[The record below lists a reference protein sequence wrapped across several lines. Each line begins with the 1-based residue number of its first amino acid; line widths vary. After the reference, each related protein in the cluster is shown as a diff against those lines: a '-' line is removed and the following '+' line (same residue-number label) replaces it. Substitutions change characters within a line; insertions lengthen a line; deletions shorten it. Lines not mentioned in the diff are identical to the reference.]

1 MDSYKILLIARY
13 EGKLLCRNFVF
24 LLLCGFML
32 LGIVVFHLFLQSD
45 WRVFEY
51 TVNLP
56 SGMPYANAYLW
67 GMMQSLLV
75 IFVVGDF
82 VYRGNLEKTNDV
94 FLARDFSNLEYLT
107 GKLVGGMVVFLVLNV
122 ISMFICL
129 LIHLFASSFKFD
141 VGLYFFYLL
150 TVSLPALLF
159 MSGLVFMIKIWIKF
173 RFFAFTVLVMF
184 FLLSL
189 FVFSTKALGIF
200 DFMASRVP
208 HIFSSVAGH
217 PAMGSYLLHRLVFV
231 LVGEGCFVISVYGFK
246 RLPNDIGRS
255 RRLGVIG
262 LMFVLL
268 GFLMGWLYWLPHQVA
283 RERRNNWIAI
293 QKKYDAYP
301 KVKIDRHEIRY
312 DIHGEKILA
321 RSVIS
326 VRNSNLFQV
335 DTVIFYLNPSLKI
348 TSVTA
353 GSHNV
358 NFTRNQQVVVIEKSL
373 HPDERCKLKL
383 SYSGAIDP
391 QICYLDISP
400 ERYDEQKQDELFACY
415 GKKFVFTGK
424 DFTLLTPEALWYPV
438 SKPVTELMNPY
449 VNTSEYTDY
458 TLAVVP
464 AQGNTVVSQG
474 KLTILGD
481 TSYFT
486 NNHKL
491 QGITLISGQ
500 FYRDSFRLAGNPL
513 LFEFYGTKESMLGSA
528 WGDNQQALEWSLKR
542 TSTVL
547 QWMSPGG
554 RYPFDK
560 LAFVE
565 VPISFYTFERSW
577 KEKNDYVHPEMQFY
591 REWRGV
597 VSSEFRRR
605 MKKVKTKEERSEE
618 WFQKYILSEEYMSR
632 VQKRDVPELS
642 VKEIL
647 FNSKQKRDR
656 MWSEKLFSAW
666 PDNKYCIEPLLKAC
680 GTLITSDKLPVI
692 HRMITIMQR
701 QAEKKDMAL
710 SDKLSYHWEG
720 VKFLMHHSLWD
731 ALHTDSASSCMESV
745 IYLKALQLQRY
756 ILTQV
761 AWADFSAFMDHF
773 LKEHPFQEV
782 SLDYFLDLFKARFNW
797 DLREYIPQWLYERGV
812 PKLFVRDFHTQ
823 RIHLENSEK
832 RFVHFKVWN
841 PTGVDAIISLEAWE
855 SARKKIIDQHYLIEA
870 GCAKEVNYYLMQ
882 PSSDF
887 LRVRLNT
894 NLSQNLPGEYEN
906 AMESCNLSRLGEGC
920 FDCDTSLFDPP
931 ENEIIVDDED
941 EGFKV
946 IKRKSFFFT
955 RKREGYQRHILSPDS
970 WSPVFNYDI
979 NSYGRFVRGFHC
991 KGAGGKREDVE
1002 WNAQILRNGTYE
1014 MYIYVGMFLNNWVQ
1028 PPHRYTFYHDGL
1040 EESITLYINGLR
1052 ARVKSVICY
1061 VGKEPVELWMAPFNS
1076 RGGWVA
1082 AGTFQLTEGNVKLVL
1097 HDDGLKN
1104 NEVLMAD
1111 AVKWVRIK

>member
-1 MDSYKILLIARY
+1 M
-13 EGKLLCRNFVF
+13 GVF
-24 LLLCGFML
+24 DC
-32 LGIVVFHLFLQSD
+32 
-45 WRVFEY
+45 
-51 TVNLP
+51 
-56 SGMPYANAYLW
+56 
-67 GMMQSLLV
+67 
-75 IFVVGDF
+75 
-82 VYRGNLEKTNDV
+82 
-94 FLARDFSNLEYLT
+94 
-107 GKLVGGMVVFLVLNV
+107 
-122 ISMFICL
+122 
-129 LIHLFASSFKFD
+129 
-141 VGLYFFYLL
+141 
-150 TVSLPALLF
+150 
-159 MSGLVFMIKIWIKF
+159 
-173 RFFAFTVLVMF
+173 
-184 FLLSL
+184 
-189 FVFSTKALGIF
+189 
-200 DFMASRVP
+200 MASRVP
-208 HIFSSVAGH
+208 HIFSSMVGH

-231 LVGEGCFVISVYGFK
+231 LVGVGCFVISVYGFK
-246 RLPNDIGRS
+246 RLPNNIGRS
-255 RRLGVIG
+255 RRLGVVG
-262 LMFVLL
+262 LVFVLL
-268 GFLMGWLYWLPHQVA
+268 GFLTGWLYWLPHQVM
-283 RERRNNWIAI
+283 RETRSDWIAI

-301 KVKIDRHEIRY
+301 KVKIDQHEIKY

-321 RSVIS
+321 HSVIS
-326 VRNSNLFQV
+326 VRNSNSFRV
-335 DTVIFYLNPSLKI
+335 DTVIFYLNPSLEI

-353 GSHNV
+353 GNCDL
-358 NFTRNQQVVVIEKSL
+358 NFTRNQQIVEIEKSL
-373 HPDERCKLKL
+373 YPDERSELEL

-400 ERYDEQKQDELFACY
+400 ERYDEQEQDELFACY

-424 DFTLLTPEALWYPV
+424 AFTLLTPEVLWYPV

-458 TLAVVP
+458 TLTVVP

-474 KLTILGD
+474 ELTVSGD

-486 NNHKL
+486 NNRKL

-513 LFEFYGTKESMLGSA
+513 LFEFYGTKKSMLGSA
-528 WGDNQQALEWSLKR
+528 WGDYLQALEWSLKR

-554 RYPFDK
+554 KYPFDK

-565 VPISFYTFERSW
+565 VPVSFYAFERSW
-577 KEKNDYVHPEMQFY
+577 KEKNDYVHPEMQLY

-597 VSSEFRRR
+597 VPSEFRRR
-605 MKKVKTKEERSEE
+605 MKKVKTKEEKSEE

-632 VQKRDVPELS
+632 VQKHDVPELS

-647 FNSKQKRDR
+647 FNSKQERDR

-666 PDNKYCIEPLLKAC
+666 PDNKYSIRPLLMTC
-680 GTLITSDKLPVI
+680 GTLITSDEVPVI

-701 QAEKKDMAL
+701 QAEEREMAL

-731 ALHTDSASSCMESV
+731 ALHMDSASFCMESV

-761 AWADFSAFMDHF
+761 AWTDFSAFMDHF

-782 SLDYFLDLFKARFNW
+782 SLDYFLDVFQARFNW
-797 DLREYIPQWLYERGV
+797 DLREYIPQWLHERGV
-812 PKLFVRDFHTQ
+812 PKLLVRNFHMR
-823 RIHLENSEK
+823 RIQTENSEK

-841 PTGVDAIISLEAWE
+841 PTGVDAIVSLEAWE

-906 AMESCNLSRLGEGC
+906 AMESCNLSRWDEGC
-920 FDCDTSLFDPP
+920 FDCDTSLFCPS

-946 IKRKSFFFT
+946 IKGKSFFFT
-955 RKREGYQRHILSPDS
+955 RKWEGYQRHLLSPTS

-979 NSYGRFVRGFHC
+979 NSYGEFVRGFHC
-991 KGAGGKREDVE
+991 KGAGGKQAGVE
-1002 WNAQILRNGTYE
+1002 WNARIPRSGTYE
-1014 MYIYVGMFLNNWVQ
+1014 MYIYVGMFLNDWVQ
-1028 PPHRYTFYHDGL
+1028 PLHRYTFYYDGL
-1040 EESITLYINGLR
+1040 EESITLNINGLS
-1052 ARVKSVICY
+1052 AGVKSVIYY
-1061 VGKEPVELWMAPFNS
+1061 VGKEPIELWTTPFNS
-1076 RGGWVA
+1076 RGGW
-1082 AGTFQLTEGNVKLVL
+1082 GRPEYFN
-1097 HDDGLKN
+1097 
-1104 NEVLMAD
+1104 
-1111 AVKWVRIK
+1111 

>member
-1 MDSYKILLIARY
+1 M
-13 EGKLLCRNFVF
+13 
-24 LLLCGFML
+24 
-32 LGIVVFHLFLQSD
+32 
-45 WRVFEY
+45 
-51 TVNLP
+51 
-56 SGMPYANAYLW
+56 
-67 GMMQSLLV
+67 
-75 IFVVGDF
+75 
-82 VYRGNLEKTNDV
+82 

-107 GKLVGGMVVFLVLNV
+107 GKLVGVVVAFLVLNV
-122 ISMFICL
+122 ISMFICM
-129 LIHLFASSFKFD
+129 LIHLFASSFKFN
-141 VGLYFFYLL
+141 VGLYLFYLL

-159 MSGLVFMIKIWIKF
+159 MSGLAFMMKIWIKF
-173 RFFAFTVLVMF
+173 RFFAFTVLVIF

-189 FVFSTKALGIF
+189 FVFSTKALGVF
-200 DFMASRVP
+200 DCMASRVP
-208 HIFSSVAGH
+208 HIFSSMVGH

-231 LVGEGCFVISVYGFK
+231 LVGVGCFVISVYGFK
-246 RLPNDIGRS
+246 RLPNNIGRS
-255 RRLGVIG
+255 RRLGVVG
-262 LMFVLL
+262 LVFVLL
-268 GFLMGWLYWLPHQVA
+268 GFLTGWLYWLPHQVM
-283 RERRNNWIAI
+283 RETRSDWIAI

-301 KVKIDRHEIRY
+301 KVKIDQHEIKY

-321 RSVIS
+321 HSVIS
-326 VRNSNLFQV
+326 VRNSNSFRV
-335 DTVIFYLNPSLKI
+335 DTVIFYLNPSLEI

-353 GSHNV
+353 GNCDL
-358 NFTRNQQVVVIEKSL
+358 NFTRNQQIVEIEKSL
-373 HPDERCKLKL
+373 YPDERSELEL

-400 ERYDEQKQDELFACY
+400 ERYDEQEQDELFACY

-424 DFTLLTPEALWYPV
+424 AFTLLTPEVLWYPV

-458 TLAVVP
+458 TLTVVP

-474 KLTILGD
+474 ELTVSGD

-486 NNHKL
+486 NNRKL

-513 LFEFYGTKESMLGSA
+513 LFEFYGTKKSMLGSA
-528 WGDNQQALEWSLKR
+528 WGDYLQALEWSLKR

-554 RYPFDK
+554 KYPFDK

-565 VPISFYTFERSW
+565 VPVSFYAFERSW
-577 KEKNDYVHPEMQFY
+577 KEKNDYVHPEMQLY

-597 VSSEFRRR
+597 VPSEFRRR
-605 MKKVKTKEERSEE
+605 MKKVKTKEEKSEE

-632 VQKRDVPELS
+632 VQKHDVPELS

-647 FNSKQKRDR
+647 FNSKQERDR

-666 PDNKYCIEPLLKAC
+666 PDNKYSIRPLLMTC
-680 GTLITSDKLPVI
+680 GTLITSDEVPVI

-701 QAEKKDMAL
+701 QAEEREMAL

-731 ALHTDSASSCMESV
+731 ALHMDSASFCMESV

-761 AWADFSAFMDHF
+761 AWTDFSAFMDHF

-782 SLDYFLDLFKARFNW
+782 SLDYFLDVFQARFNW
-797 DLREYIPQWLYERGV
+797 DLREYIPQWLHERGV
-812 PKLFVRDFHTQ
+812 PKLLVRNFHMR
-823 RIHLENSEK
+823 RIQTENSEK

-841 PTGVDAIISLEAWE
+841 PTGVDAIVSLEAWE

-906 AMESCNLSRLGEGC
+906 AMESCNLSRWDEGC
-920 FDCDTSLFDPP
+920 FDCDTSLFCPS

-946 IKRKSFFFT
+946 IKGKSFFFT
-955 RKREGYQRHILSPDS
+955 RKWEGYQRHLLSPTS

-979 NSYGRFVRGFHC
+979 NSYGEFVRGFHC
-991 KGAGGKREDVE
+991 KGAGGKQADVE
-1002 WNAQILRNGTYE
+1002 WNARIPRSGTYE
-1014 MYIYVGMFLNNWVQ
+1014 MYIYVGMFLNDWVQ
-1028 PPHRYTFYHDGL
+1028 PLHRYTFYYDGL
-1040 EESITLYINGLR
+1040 EESITLNINGLS
-1052 ARVKSVICY
+1052 AGVKSVIYY
-1061 VGKEPVELWMAPFNS
+1061 VGKEPIELWTTPFNS
-1076 RGGWVA
+1076 RGGW
-1082 AGTFQLTEGNVKLVL
+1082 GRPEYFN
-1097 HDDGLKN
+1097 
-1104 NEVLMAD
+1104 
-1111 AVKWVRIK
+1111 

>member
-1 MDSYKILLIARY
+1 
-13 EGKLLCRNFVF
+13 
-24 LLLCGFML
+24 
-32 LGIVVFHLFLQSD
+32 
-45 WRVFEY
+45 
-51 TVNLP
+51 
-56 SGMPYANAYLW
+56 
-67 GMMQSLLV
+67 MQSFLV

-82 VYRGNLEKTNDV
+82 VYRDNIEKTNDV

-107 GKLVGGMVVFLVLNV
+107 GKLVGVVVAFLVLNV
-122 ISMFICL
+122 ISMFICM
-129 LIHLFASSFKFD
+129 LIHLFASSFKFN
-141 VGLYFFYLL
+141 VGLYLFYLL

-159 MSGLVFMIKIWIKF
+159 MSGLAFMMKIWIKF
-173 RFFAFTVLVMF
+173 RFFAFTVLVIF

-189 FVFSTKALGIF
+189 FVFSTKALGVF
-200 DFMASRVP
+200 DCMASRVP
-208 HIFSSVAGH
+208 HIFSSMVGH

-231 LVGEGCFVISVYGFK
+231 LVGVGCFVISVYGFK
-246 RLPNDIGRS
+246 RLPNNIGRS
-255 RRLGVIG
+255 RRLGVVG
-262 LMFVLL
+262 LVFVLL
-268 GFLMGWLYWLPHQVA
+268 GFLTGWLYWLPHQVM
-283 RERRNNWIAI
+283 RGTRSDWIAI

-301 KVKIDRHEIRY
+301 KVKIDQHEIKY

-321 RSVIS
+321 HSVIS
-326 VRNSNLFQV
+326 VRNSNSFRV
-335 DTVIFYLNPSLKI
+335 DTVIFYLNPSLEI
-348 TSVTA
+348 TIVTA
-353 GSHNV
+353 GNCDL
-358 NFTRNQQVVVIEKSL
+358 NFTRNQQIVEIEKSL
-373 HPDERCKLKL
+373 YPDERSELEL

-400 ERYDEQKQDELFACY
+400 ERYDEQEQDELFACY

-424 DFTLLTPEALWYPV
+424 AFTLLTPEALWYPV

-458 TLAVVP
+458 TLTVVP

-474 KLTILGD
+474 ELTVSGD

-486 NNHKL
+486 NNRKL

-513 LFEFYGTKESMLGSA
+513 LFEFYGTKKSMLGSA
-528 WGDNQQALEWSLKR
+528 WGDYLQALEWSLKR

-547 QWMSPGG
+547 QWMSSGG
-554 RYPFDK
+554 KYPFDK

-565 VPISFYTFERSW
+565 VPVSFYAFERSW
-577 KEKNDYVHPEMQFY
+577 KEKNDYVHPEMQLY

-597 VSSEFRRR
+597 VPSEFRRR
-605 MKKVKTKEERSEE
+605 MKKVKTKEEKSEE

-632 VQKRDVPELS
+632 VQKHDVPELS

-647 FNSKQKRDR
+647 FNSKQERDR

-666 PDNKYCIEPLLKAC
+666 PDNKYSIRPLLMTC
-680 GTLITSDKLPVI
+680 GTLITSDEVPVI

-701 QAEKKDMAL
+701 QAEEREMAL

-731 ALHTDSASSCMESV
+731 ALHMDSASFCMESV

-761 AWADFSAFMDHF
+761 AWTDFSAFMDHF

-782 SLDYFLDLFKARFNW
+782 SLDYFLDVFQARFNW
-797 DLREYIPQWLYERGV
+797 DLREYIPQWLHERGV
-812 PKLFVRDFHTQ
+812 PKLLVRNFHMR
-823 RIHLENSEK
+823 RIQTENSEK

-841 PTGVDAIISLEAWE
+841 PTGVDAIVSLEAWE

-906 AMESCNLSRLGEGC
+906 AMESCNLSRWDEGC
-920 FDCDTSLFDPP
+920 FDCDTSLFCPS

-946 IKRKSFFFT
+946 IKGKSFFFT
-955 RKREGYQRHILSPDS
+955 RKWEGYQLHLLSPTS

-979 NSYGRFVRGFHC
+979 NSYGEFVRGFHC
-991 KGAGGKREDVE
+991 KGAGGKQADVE
-1002 WNAQILRNGTYE
+1002 WNARIPRSGTYE
-1014 MYIYVGMFLNNWVQ
+1014 MYIYVGMFLNDWVQ
-1028 PPHRYTFYHDGL
+1028 PLHRYTFYYDGL
-1040 EESITLYINGLR
+1040 EESITLNINGLS
-1052 ARVKSVICY
+1052 AGVKSVIYY
-1061 VGKEPVELWMAPFNS
+1061 VGKEPIELWTTPFNS
-1076 RGGWVA
+1076 RGGW
-1082 AGTFQLTEGNVKLVL
+1082 GRPEYFN
-1097 HDDGLKN
+1097 
-1104 NEVLMAD
+1104 
-1111 AVKWVRIK
+1111 

>member
-1 MDSYKILLIARY
+1 
-13 EGKLLCRNFVF
+13 
-24 LLLCGFML
+24 
-32 LGIVVFHLFLQSD
+32 
-45 WRVFEY
+45 
-51 TVNLP
+51 
-56 SGMPYANAYLW
+56 
-67 GMMQSLLV
+67 
-75 IFVVGDF
+75 
-82 VYRGNLEKTNDV
+82 
-94 FLARDFSNLEYLT
+94 
-107 GKLVGGMVVFLVLNV
+107 
-122 ISMFICL
+122 
-129 LIHLFASSFKFD
+129 
-141 VGLYFFYLL
+141 
-150 TVSLPALLF
+150 
-159 MSGLVFMIKIWIKF
+159 MSGLAFMMKIWIKF
-173 RFFAFTVLVMF
+173 RFFAFTVLVIF

-189 FVFSTKALGIF
+189 FVFSTKALGVF
-200 DFMASRVP
+200 DCMASRVP
-208 HIFSSVAGH
+208 HIFSSMVGH

-231 LVGEGCFVISVYGFK
+231 LVGVGCFVISVYGFK
-246 RLPNDIGRS
+246 RLPNNIGRS
-255 RRLGVIG
+255 RRLGVVG
-262 LMFVLL
+262 LVFVLL
-268 GFLMGWLYWLPHQVA
+268 GFLTGWLYWLPHQVM
-283 RERRNNWIAI
+283 RETRSDWIAI

-301 KVKIDRHEIRY
+301 KVKIDQHEIKY

-321 RSVIS
+321 HSVIS
-326 VRNSNLFQV
+326 VRNSNSFRV
-335 DTVIFYLNPSLKI
+335 DTVIFYLNPSLEI

-353 GSHNV
+353 GNCDL
-358 NFTRNQQVVVIEKSL
+358 NFTRNQQIVEIEKSL
-373 HPDERCKLKL
+373 YPDERSELEL

-400 ERYDEQKQDELFACY
+400 ERYDEQEQDELFACY

-424 DFTLLTPEALWYPV
+424 AFTLLTPEVLWYPV

-458 TLAVVP
+458 TLTVVP

-474 KLTILGD
+474 ELTVSGD

-486 NNHKL
+486 NNRKL

-500 FYRDSFRLAGNPL
+500 FFRDSFRLAGNPL
-513 LFEFYGTKESMLGSA
+513 LFEFYGTKKSMLGSA
-528 WGDNQQALEWSLKR
+528 WGDYLQALEWSLKR

-554 RYPFDK
+554 KYPFDK

-565 VPISFYTFERSW
+565 VPVSFYAFERSW
-577 KEKNDYVHPEMQFY
+577 KEKNDYVHPEMQLY

-597 VSSEFRRR
+597 VPSEFRRR
-605 MKKVKTKEERSEE
+605 MKKVKTKEEKSEE

-632 VQKRDVPELS
+632 VQKHDVPELS

-647 FNSKQKRDR
+647 FNSKQERDR

-666 PDNKYCIEPLLKAC
+666 PDNKYSIRPLLMTC
-680 GTLITSDKLPVI
+680 GTLITSDEVPVI

-701 QAEKKDMAL
+701 QAEEREMAL

-731 ALHTDSASSCMESV
+731 ALHMDSASFCMESV

-761 AWADFSAFMDHF
+761 AWTDFSAFMDHF

-782 SLDYFLDLFKARFNW
+782 SLDYFLDVFQARFNW
-797 DLREYIPQWLYERGV
+797 DLREYIPQWLHERGV
-812 PKLFVRDFHTQ
+812 PKLLVRNFHMR
-823 RIHLENSEK
+823 RIQTENSEK

-841 PTGVDAIISLEAWE
+841 PTGVDAIVSLEAWE

-906 AMESCNLSRLGEGC
+906 AMESCNLSRWDEGC
-920 FDCDTSLFDPP
+920 FDCDTSLFCPS

-946 IKRKSFFFT
+946 IKGKSFFFT
-955 RKREGYQRHILSPDS
+955 RKWEGYQRPLLSPTS

-979 NSYGRFVRGFHC
+979 NSYGEFVRGFHC
-991 KGAGGKREDVE
+991 KGAGGKQADVE
-1002 WNAQILRNGTYE
+1002 WNARIPRSGTYE
-1014 MYIYVGMFLNNWVQ
+1014 MYIYVGMFLNDWVQ
-1028 PPHRYTFYHDGL
+1028 PLHRYTFYYDGL
-1040 EESITLYINGLR
+1040 EESITLNINGLS
-1052 ARVKSVICY
+1052 AGVKSVIYY
-1061 VGKEPVELWMAPFNS
+1061 VGKEPIELWTTPFNS
-1076 RGGWVA
+1076 RGGW
-1082 AGTFQLTEGNVKLVL
+1082 GRPEYFN
-1097 HDDGLKN
+1097 
-1104 NEVLMAD
+1104 
-1111 AVKWVRIK
+1111 

>member
-1 MDSYKILLIARY
+1 
-13 EGKLLCRNFVF
+13 
-24 LLLCGFML
+24 
-32 LGIVVFHLFLQSD
+32 
-45 WRVFEY
+45 
-51 TVNLP
+51 
-56 SGMPYANAYLW
+56 
-67 GMMQSLLV
+67 
-75 IFVVGDF
+75 
-82 VYRGNLEKTNDV
+82 
-94 FLARDFSNLEYLT
+94 
-107 GKLVGGMVVFLVLNV
+107 
-122 ISMFICL
+122 
-129 LIHLFASSFKFD
+129 
-141 VGLYFFYLL
+141 
-150 TVSLPALLF
+150 
-159 MSGLVFMIKIWIKF
+159 MSGLAFMMKIWIKF
-173 RFFAFTVLVMF
+173 RFFAFTVLVIF

-189 FVFSTKALGIF
+189 FVFSTKALGVF
-200 DFMASRVP
+200 DCMASRVP
-208 HIFSSVAGH
+208 HIFSSMVGH

-231 LVGEGCFVISVYGFK
+231 LVGVGCFVISVYGFK
-246 RLPNDIGRS
+246 RLPNNIGRS
-255 RRLGVIG
+255 RRLGVVG
-262 LMFVLL
+262 LVFVLL
-268 GFLMGWLYWLPHQVA
+268 GFLTGWLYWLPHQVM
-283 RERRNNWIAI
+283 RETRSDWIAI

-301 KVKIDRHEIRY
+301 KVKIDQHEIKY

-321 RSVIS
+321 HSVIS
-326 VRNSNLFQV
+326 VRNSNSFRV
-335 DTVIFYLNPSLKI
+335 DTVIFYLNPSLEI

-353 GSHNV
+353 GNCDL
-358 NFTRNQQVVVIEKSL
+358 NFTRNQQIVEIEKSL
-373 HPDERCKLKL
+373 YPDERSELEL

-400 ERYDEQKQDELFACY
+400 ERYDEQEQDELFACY

-424 DFTLLTPEALWYPV
+424 AFTLLTPEALWYPV

-458 TLAVVP
+458 TLTVVP

-474 KLTILGD
+474 ELTVSGD

-486 NNHKL
+486 NNRKL

-513 LFEFYGTKESMLGSA
+513 LFEFYGTKKSMLGSA
-528 WGDNQQALEWSLKR
+528 WGDYLQALEWSLKR

-554 RYPFDK
+554 KYPFDK

-565 VPISFYTFERSW
+565 VPVSFYAFERSW
-577 KEKNDYVHPEMQFY
+577 KEKNDYVHPEMQLY

-597 VSSEFRRR
+597 VPSEFRRR
-605 MKKVKTKEERSEE
+605 MKKVKTKEEKSEE

-632 VQKRDVPELS
+632 VQKHDVPELS

-647 FNSKQKRDR
+647 FNSKQERDR

-666 PDNKYCIEPLLKAC
+666 PDNKYSIRPLLMTC
-680 GTLITSDKLPVI
+680 GTLITSDEVPVI

-701 QAEKKDMAL
+701 QAEEREMAL

-731 ALHTDSASSCMESV
+731 ALHMDSASFCMESV

-761 AWADFSAFMDHF
+761 AWTDFSAFMDHF

-782 SLDYFLDLFKARFNW
+782 SLDYFLDVFQARFNW
-797 DLREYIPQWLYERGV
+797 DLREYIPQWLHERGV
-812 PKLFVRDFHTQ
+812 PKLLVRNFHMR
-823 RIHLENSEK
+823 RIQTENSEK

-841 PTGVDAIISLEAWE
+841 PTGVDAIVSLEAWE

-906 AMESCNLSRLGEGC
+906 AMESCNLSRWDEGC
-920 FDCDTSLFDPP
+920 FDCDTSLFCPS

-946 IKRKSFFFT
+946 IKGKSFFFT
-955 RKREGYQRHILSPDS
+955 RKWEGYQRHLLSPTS

-979 NSYGRFVRGFHC
+979 NSYGEFVRGFHC
-991 KGAGGKREDVE
+991 KGAGGKQADVE
-1002 WNAQILRNGTYE
+1002 WNARIPRSGTYE
-1014 MYIYVGMFLNNWVQ
+1014 MYIYVGMFLNDWVQ
-1028 PPHRYTFYHDGL
+1028 PLHRYTFYYDGL
-1040 EESITLYINGLR
+1040 EESITLNINGLS
-1052 ARVKSVICY
+1052 AGVKSVIYY
-1061 VGKEPVELWMAPFNS
+1061 VGKEPIELWTTPFNS
-1076 RGGWVA
+1076 RGGW
-1082 AGTFQLTEGNVKLVL
+1082 GRPEYFN
-1097 HDDGLKN
+1097 
-1104 NEVLMAD
+1104 
-1111 AVKWVRIK
+1111 

>member
-1 MDSYKILLIARY
+1 MR
-13 EGKLLCRNFVF
+13 ETR
-24 LLLCGFML
+24 
-32 LGIVVFHLFLQSD
+32 SD
-45 WRVFEY
+45 
-51 TVNLP
+51 
-56 SGMPYANAYLW
+56 
-67 GMMQSLLV
+67 
-75 IFVVGDF
+75 
-82 VYRGNLEKTNDV
+82 
-94 FLARDFSNLEYLT
+94 
-107 GKLVGGMVVFLVLNV
+107 
-122 ISMFICL
+122 
-129 LIHLFASSFKFD
+129 
-141 VGLYFFYLL
+141 
-150 TVSLPALLF
+150 
-159 MSGLVFMIKIWIKF
+159 
-173 RFFAFTVLVMF
+173 
-184 FLLSL
+184 
-189 FVFSTKALGIF
+189 
-200 DFMASRVP
+200 
-208 HIFSSVAGH
+208 
-217 PAMGSYLLHRLVFV
+217 
-231 LVGEGCFVISVYGFK
+231 
-246 RLPNDIGRS
+246 
-255 RRLGVIG
+255 
-262 LMFVLL
+262 
-268 GFLMGWLYWLPHQVA
+268 
-283 RERRNNWIAI
+283 WIAI

-301 KVKIDRHEIRY
+301 KVKIDQHEIKY

-321 RSVIS
+321 HSVIS
-326 VRNSNLFQV
+326 VRNSNSFRV
-335 DTVIFYLNPSLKI
+335 DTVIFYLNLSLEI

-353 GSHNV
+353 GNCDL
-358 NFTRNQQVVVIEKSL
+358 NFTRNQQIVEIEKSL
-373 HPDERCKLKL
+373 YPDERSELEL

-400 ERYDEQKQDELFACY
+400 ERYDEQEQYELFACY

-424 DFTLLTPEALWYPV
+424 AFTLLTPEALWYPV

-458 TLAVVP
+458 TLTVVP

-474 KLTILGD
+474 ELTVSGD

-486 NNHKL
+486 NNRKL

-513 LFEFYGTKESMLGSA
+513 LFEFYGTKKSMLGSA
-528 WGDNQQALEWSLKR
+528 WGDYLQALEWSLKR

-554 RYPFDK
+554 KYPFDK

-565 VPISFYTFERSW
+565 VPVSFYAFERSW
-577 KEKNDYVHPEMQFY
+577 KEKNDYVHPEMQLY

-597 VSSEFRRR
+597 VPSEFRRR
-605 MKKVKTKEERSEE
+605 MKKVKTKEEKSEE

-632 VQKRDVPELS
+632 VQKHDVPELS

-647 FNSKQKRDR
+647 FNSKQERDR

-666 PDNKYCIEPLLKAC
+666 PDNKYSIRPLLMTC
-680 GTLITSDKLPVI
+680 GTLITSDEVPVI

-701 QAEKKDMAL
+701 QAEEREMAL

-731 ALHTDSASSCMESV
+731 ALHMDSASFCMESV

-761 AWADFSAFMDHF
+761 AWTDFSAFMDHF

-782 SLDYFLDLFKARFNW
+782 SLDYFLDVFQARFNW
-797 DLREYIPQWLYERGV
+797 DLREYIPQWLHERGV
-812 PKLFVRDFHTQ
+812 PKLLVRNFHMR
-823 RIHLENSEK
+823 RIQTENSEK

-841 PTGVDAIISLEAWE
+841 PTGVDAIVSLEAWE

-906 AMESCNLSRLGEGC
+906 AMESCNLSRWDEGC
-920 FDCDTSLFDPP
+920 FDCDTSLFCPS

-946 IKRKSFFFT
+946 IKGKSFFFT
-955 RKREGYQRHILSPDS
+955 RKWEGYQRHLLSPTS

-979 NSYGRFVRGFHC
+979 NSYGEFVRGFHC
-991 KGAGGKREDVE
+991 KGAGGKQADVE
-1002 WNAQILRNGTYE
+1002 WNARIPRSGTYE
-1014 MYIYVGMFLNNWVQ
+1014 MYIYVGMFLNDWVQ
-1028 PPHRYTFYHDGL
+1028 PLHRYTFYYDGL
-1040 EESITLYINGLR
+1040 EESITLNINGLS
-1052 ARVKSVICY
+1052 AGVKSVIYY
-1061 VGKEPVELWMAPFNS
+1061 VGKEPIELWTTPFNS
-1076 RGGWVA
+1076 RGGW
-1082 AGTFQLTEGNVKLVL
+1082 GRPEYFN
-1097 HDDGLKN
+1097 
-1104 NEVLMAD
+1104 
-1111 AVKWVRIK
+1111 

>member
-1 MDSYKILLIARY
+1 MNGMLILLIAHY
-13 EGKLLCRNFVF
+13 EGKLLCRNFIF

-32 LGIVVFHLFLQSD
+32 LGITVFHVFLQSD

-67 GMMQSLLV
+67 GIMQSFLV

-82 VYRGNLEKTNDV
+82 VYRDNIEKTNDV

-107 GKLVGGMVVFLVLNV
+107 GKLVGVVVAFLVLNV
-122 ISMFICL
+122 ISMFICM
-129 LIHLFASSFKFD
+129 LIHLFASSFKFN
-141 VGLYFFYLL
+141 VGLYLFYLL

-159 MSGLVFMIKIWIKF
+159 MSGLAFMMKIWIKF
-173 RFFAFTVLVMF
+173 RFFAFTVLVIF

-189 FVFSTKALGIF
+189 FVFSTKALGVF
-200 DFMASRVP
+200 DCMASRVP
-208 HIFSSVAGH
+208 HIFSSMVGH

-231 LVGEGCFVISVYGFK
+231 LVGVGCFVISVYGFK
-246 RLPNDIGRS
+246 RLPNNIGRS
-255 RRLGVIG
+255 RRLGVVG
-262 LMFVLL
+262 LVFVLL
-268 GFLMGWLYWLPHQVA
+268 GFLTGWLYWLPHQVM
-283 RERRNNWIAI
+283 RETRSDWIAI

-301 KVKIDRHEIRY
+301 KVKIDQHEIKY

-321 RSVIS
+321 HSVIS
-326 VRNSNLFQV
+326 VRNSNSFRV
-335 DTVIFYLNPSLKI
+335 DTVIFYLNPSLEI

-353 GSHNV
+353 GNCDL
-358 NFTRNQQVVVIEKSL
+358 NFTRNQQIVEIEKSL
-373 HPDERCKLKL
+373 YPDERSELEL

-400 ERYDEQKQDELFACY
+400 ERYDEQEQDELFACY

-424 DFTLLTPEALWYPV
+424 AFTLLTPEVLWYPV

-458 TLAVVP
+458 TLTVVP

-474 KLTILGD
+474 ELTVSGD

-486 NNHKL
+486 NNRKL

-500 FYRDSFRLAGNPL
+500 FFRDSFRLAGNPL
-513 LFEFYGTKESMLGSA
+513 LFEFYGTKKSMLGSA
-528 WGDNQQALEWSLKR
+528 WGDYLQALEWSLKR

-554 RYPFDK
+554 KYPFDK

-565 VPISFYTFERSW
+565 EPVSFYAFERSW
-577 KEKNDYVHPEMQFY
+577 KEKNDYVHPEMQLY

-597 VSSEFRRR
+597 VPSEFRRR
-605 MKKVKTKEERSEE
+605 MKKVKTKEEKSEE

-632 VQKRDVPELS
+632 VQKHDVPELS

-647 FNSKQKRDR
+647 FNSKQERDR

-666 PDNKYCIEPLLKAC
+666 PDNKYSIRPLLMTC
-680 GTLITSDKLPVI
+680 GTLITSDEVPVI

-701 QAEKKDMAL
+701 QAEEREMAL

-731 ALHTDSASSCMESV
+731 ALHMDSASFCMESV

-761 AWADFSAFMDHF
+761 AWTDFSAFMDHF

-782 SLDYFLDLFKARFNW
+782 SLDYFLDVFQARFNW
-797 DLREYIPQWLYERGV
+797 DLREYIPQWLHERGV
-812 PKLFVRDFHTQ
+812 PKLLVRNFHMR
-823 RIHLENSEK
+823 RIQTENSEK

-841 PTGVDAIISLEAWE
+841 PTGVDAIVSLEAWE

-906 AMESCNLSRLGEGC
+906 AMESCNLSRWDEGC
-920 FDCDTSLFDPP
+920 FDCDTSLFCPS

-946 IKRKSFFFT
+946 IKGKSFFFT
-955 RKREGYQRHILSPDS
+955 RKWEGYQRHLLSPTS

-979 NSYGRFVRGFHC
+979 NSYGEFVRGFHC
-991 KGAGGKREDVE
+991 KGAGGKQADVE
-1002 WNAQILRNGTYE
+1002 WNARIPRSGTYE
-1014 MYIYVGMFLNNWVQ
+1014 MYIYVGMFLNDWVQ
-1028 PPHRYTFYHDGL
+1028 PLHRYTFYYDGL
-1040 EESITLYINGLR
+1040 EESITLNINGLS
-1052 ARVKSVICY
+1052 AGVKSVIYY
-1061 VGKEPVELWMAPFNS
+1061 VGKEPIELWTTPFNS
-1076 RGGWVA
+1076 RGGW
-1082 AGTFQLTEGNVKLVL
+1082 GRPEYFN
-1097 HDDGLKN
+1097 
-1104 NEVLMAD
+1104 
-1111 AVKWVRIK
+1111 

>member
-1 MDSYKILLIARY
+1 M
-13 EGKLLCRNFVF
+13 
-24 LLLCGFML
+24 
-32 LGIVVFHLFLQSD
+32 
-45 WRVFEY
+45 
-51 TVNLP
+51 
-56 SGMPYANAYLW
+56 
-67 GMMQSLLV
+67 
-75 IFVVGDF
+75 
-82 VYRGNLEKTNDV
+82 
-94 FLARDFSNLEYLT
+94 FLARDFINLEYLT
-107 GKLVGGMVVFLVLNV
+107 GKLVGVVVAFLVLNV
-122 ISMFICL
+122 ISMFICM
-129 LIHLFASSFKFD
+129 LIHLFASSFKFN
-141 VGLYFFYLL
+141 VGLYLFYLL

-159 MSGLVFMIKIWIKF
+159 MSGLAFMMKIWIKF
-173 RFFAFTVLVMF
+173 RFFAFTVLVIF

-189 FVFSTKALGIF
+189 FVFSTKALGVF
-200 DFMASRVP
+200 DCMASRVP
-208 HIFSSVAGH
+208 HIFSSMVGH

-231 LVGEGCFVISVYGFK
+231 LVGVGCFVISVYGFK
-246 RLPNDIGRS
+246 RLPNNIGRS
-255 RRLGVIG
+255 RRLGVVG
-262 LMFVLL
+262 LVFVLL
-268 GFLMGWLYWLPHQVA
+268 GFLTGWLYWLPHQVM
-283 RERRNNWIAI
+283 RETRSDWIAI

-301 KVKIDRHEIRY
+301 KVKIDQHEIKY

-321 RSVIS
+321 HSVIS
-326 VRNSNLFQV
+326 VRNSNSFRV
-335 DTVIFYLNPSLKI
+335 DTVIFYLNPSLEI

-353 GSHNV
+353 GNCDL
-358 NFTRNQQVVVIEKSL
+358 NFTRNQQIVEIEKSL
-373 HPDERCKLKL
+373 YPDERSELEL

-400 ERYDEQKQDELFACY
+400 ERYDEQEQDELFACY

-424 DFTLLTPEALWYPV
+424 AFTLLTPEVLWYPV

-458 TLAVVP
+458 TLTVVP

-474 KLTILGD
+474 ELTVSGD

-486 NNHKL
+486 NNRKL

-500 FYRDSFRLAGNPL
+500 FFRDSFRLAGNPL
-513 LFEFYGTKESMLGSA
+513 LFEFYGTKKSMLGSA
-528 WGDNQQALEWSLKR
+528 WGDYLQALEWSLKR

-554 RYPFDK
+554 KYPFDK

-565 VPISFYTFERSW
+565 VPVSFYAFERSW
-577 KEKNDYVHPEMQFY
+577 KEKNDYVHPEMQLY

-597 VSSEFRRR
+597 IPSEFRRR
-605 MKKVKTKEERSEE
+605 MKKVKTKEEKSEE

-632 VQKRDVPELS
+632 VQKHDVPELS

-647 FNSKQKRDR
+647 FNSKQERDR

-666 PDNKYCIEPLLKAC
+666 PDNKYSIRPLLMTC
-680 GTLITSDKLPVI
+680 GTLITSDEVPVI

-701 QAEKKDMAL
+701 QAEEREMAL

-731 ALHTDSASSCMESV
+731 ALHMDSASFCMESV

-761 AWADFSAFMDHF
+761 AWTDFSAFMDHF

-782 SLDYFLDLFKARFNW
+782 SLDYFLDVFQARFNW
-797 DLREYIPQWLYERGV
+797 DLREYIPQWLHERGV
-812 PKLFVRDFHTQ
+812 PKLLVRNFHMR
-823 RIHLENSEK
+823 RIQTENSEK

-841 PTGVDAIISLEAWE
+841 PTGVDAIVSLEAWE

-906 AMESCNLSRLGEGC
+906 AMESCNLSRWDEGC
-920 FDCDTSLFDPP
+920 FDCDTSLFCPS

-946 IKRKSFFFT
+946 IKGKSFFFT
-955 RKREGYQRHILSPDS
+955 RKWEGYQRHLLSPTS

-979 NSYGRFVRGFHC
+979 NSYGEFVRGFHC
-991 KGAGGKREDVE
+991 KGAGGKQADVE
-1002 WNAQILRNGTYE
+1002 WNARIPRSGTYE
-1014 MYIYVGMFLNNWVQ
+1014 MYIYVGMFLNDWVQ
-1028 PPHRYTFYHDGL
+1028 PLHRYTFYYDGL
-1040 EESITLYINGLR
+1040 EESITLNINGLS
-1052 ARVKSVICY
+1052 AGVKSVIYY
-1061 VGKEPVELWMAPFNS
+1061 VGKEPIELWTTPFNS
-1076 RGGWVA
+1076 RGGW
-1082 AGTFQLTEGNVKLVL
+1082 GRPEYFN
-1097 HDDGLKN
+1097 
-1104 NEVLMAD
+1104 
-1111 AVKWVRIK
+1111 